1 MVYVILVKMYWF
13 MALDFYLKDMAL
25 EMTGW
30 QWHGWWVV
38 DNGITTESQIWTLTQ
53 IHYWILVHNNYFIFF
68 GSAQ

>member
-38 DNGITTESQIWTLTQ
+38 DNGITTESQIYSHTNTLLD
-53 IHYWILVHNNYFIFF
+53 ILVHI
-68 GSAQ
+68 